1 MSSNLRRVAA
11 SGLAGVAATVLIAA
25 SAGATSSSSSSTE
38 ESDWAIYEVGT
49 NDVLL
54 TSDDAAATSSAA
66 GSATTVSDPAS
77 PGTGEP
83 IEGAQTVPAPSWITS
98 WQASTATAES
108 AAPSLVDGQETTDL
122 SNPLAPRVVVGGDD
136 RVAADVTQAP
146 YSQVVAI
153 EATNGTDF
161 WTCTGY
167 LYGPDDVATAG
178 HCIDAS
184 TDTPLIEGRIY
195 LQLDSASPGDPVE
208 ICTIDSY
215 AVNGRWLDDRDRGW
229 DYAALQIGCN
239 AGESL
244 GSFGTIN
251 NEDIDGDY
259 EATGYPGTPPEG
271 IYGTQWTATGPF
283 VNELSRILETNV
295 DFTSGQSGGP
305 VWTVDPEAGNAAVG
319 IISFEYEDPEDYANG
334 AVHIGTGAFGDLM
347 DWKAA

>member
-1 MSSNLRRVAA
+1 MAV
-11 SGLAGVAATVLIAA
+11 
-25 SAGATSSSSSSTE
+25 SAGATPSSSGSAE
-38 ESDWAIYEVGT
+38 DSDWAIYEVGT

-54 TSDDAAATSSAA
+54 TSDDVAETRSGAAP
-66 GSATTVSDPAS
+66 SATTASDPAS
-77 PGTGEP
+77 AGTGEP
-83 IEGAQTVPAPSWITS
+83 IIGAQTVPAPSWI
-98 WQASTATAES
+98 
-108 AAPSLVDGQETTDL
+108 
-122 SNPLAPRVVVGGDD
+122 
-136 RVAADVTQAP
+136 
-146 YSQVVAI
+146 
-153 EATNGTDF
+153 TNGTDF

-184 TDTPLIEGRIY
+184 TDTPLVEGRIY

-229 DYAALQIGCN
+229 DYAAPQVGCN

-251 NEDIDGDY
+251 NEDIDGEY

-271 IYGTQWTATGPF
+271 TYGTQWTATGPF
-283 VNELSRILETNV
+283 VNERSRILETNV

-305 VWTVDPEAGNAAVG
+305 VWTVNPEAGNAAVG
-319 IISFEYEDPEDYANG
+319 IISFEFENPEDYANG

>member
-1 MSSNLRRVAA
+1 MTSHARRIAA
-11 SGLAGVAATVLIAA
+11 SGLAGVAATALMAV
-25 SAGATSSSSSSTE
+25 SAGATPSSSGSAE
-38 ESDWAIYEVGT
+38 DSDWAIYEVGT

-54 TSDDAAATSSAA
+54 TSDDVAETRSGAAP
-66 GSATTVSDPAS
+66 SATTASDPAS
-77 PGTGEP
+77 AGTGEP
-83 IEGAQTVPAPSWITS
+83 IIGAQTVPAPSWI
-98 WQASTATAES
+98 
-108 AAPSLVDGQETTDL
+108 
-122 SNPLAPRVVVGGDD
+122 
-136 RVAADVTQAP
+136 
-146 YSQVVAI
+146 
-153 EATNGTDF
+153 TNGTDF

-184 TDTPLIEGRIY
+184 TDTPLVEGRIY

-229 DYAALQIGCN
+229 DYAAPQVGCN

-251 NEDIDGDY
+251 NEDIDGEY

-271 IYGTQWTATGPF
+271 TYGTQWTATGPF
-283 VNELSRILETNV
+283 VNERSRILETNV

-305 VWTVDPEAGNAAVG
+305 VWTVNPEAGNAAVG
-319 IISFEYEDPEDYANG
+319 IISFEFENPEDYANG